1 MGVIVRGKS
10 LKMAER
16 PGEVI
21 QMPTKY
27 STEEIRNIAIVGPA
41 GAGKTTLIEG
51 MLAEAGTISRPGR
64 VEDGNTVCDY
74 DDLEKEMA
82 HSLDS
87 TLVHFDY
94 PRGGGGAHINAID
107 TPGAADFIGKA
118 MSVYP
123 AVETVM
129 VVIDA
134 ATGITSVARRLMKLA
149 EERRLPRVIVINRMD
164 HGGDLGQLLA
174 DLKETFGNV
183 CLPVNL
189 PADGGTKVVDCFRTI
204 EGESD
209 LGSIADFHTAII
221 DQVVEMDEALMA
233 TYLEKGKVAH
243 QELHDPFERALRE
256 GHLIPVCFASG
267 REGVGVKELL
277 DVIVGLCPNPRE
289 GNPRPFEYDD
299 ASGTTHELRCDADQ
313 AKPLVAHVFK
323 VSADPY
329 VGKLALFKV
338 HQGQLK
344 PDSQP
349 KLDDGRKPIRV
360 GHLFKVQGKSHSE
373 VSEIVAGDIGA
384 VAKIDD
390 IHQDSVLHDGTIG
403 EHLHLKRLPLP
414 RPMFALAIEGANKN
428 AETKLGEALGKMT
441 NEDPTFVAERVAATH
456 QLVIR
461 GLGELHLRVKL
472 RLLKDR
478 YGVEVRSE
486 PPRVAYKE
494 TITAKAEGHHRH
506 KKQTGGAGQFG
517 EVFLRVE
524 PIAAGNGEKP
534 AASDEMG
541 LEFVDDTF
549 GGSVPRQFMPAIEK
563 GIRTVMNT
571 GCIAGYPMQ
580 NIRVSVYDGKHHPV
594 DSKEVAFITA
604 GKRAFVEAVR
614 NAKPTLLEPFVVA
627 EITVPADSIGDVAS
641 DLSGR
646 RGRILGTDMLAGNI
660 AVVRAEAPLSE
671 MMNYATQLKSMT
683 QGAGSFTMEYSHDE
697 ATPPNVQAQVIAA
710 FKPEHEDDD

>member
-1 MGVIVRGKS
+1 
-10 LKMAER
+10 
-16 PGEVI
+16 
-21 QMPTKY
+21 MPRYT
-27 STEEIRNIAIVGPA
+27 TEEIRNVAIVGPA
-41 GAGKTTLIEG
+41 GSGKTTLIEA
-51 MLAEAGTISRPGR
+51 MLVEAGVIGRAGR

-74 DDLEKEMA
+74 DDLEKEMG

-94 PRGGGGAHINAID
+94 PPNTPGGAHLNIID

-149 EERRLPRVIVINRMD
+149 EERNLPRVIVVNRMD
-164 HGGDLGQLLA
+164 HGLDHGGDLAELLA
-174 DLKETFGNV
+174 SLKETFGNV

-189 PADGGTKVVDCFRTI
+189 PADGGKRVVDCFRSV

-209 LGSIADFHTAII
+209 LGAVDDFHTAII
-221 DQVVEMDEALMA
+221 DQVVEMDESLMA
-233 TYLEKGKVAH
+233 AYLEKGKVAH
-243 QELHDPFERALRE
+243 AALHEPFERALRE

-267 REGVGVKELL
+267 REGIGVKELL

-299 ASGTTHELRCDADQ
+299 ANGQTQELRCDADG

-360 GHLFKVQGKSHSE
+360 GHLFKVQGKTHSE
-373 VSEIVAGDIGA
+373 VPEIVAGDIGA

-403 EHLHLKRLPLP
+403 EHLHLRRLPLP
-414 RPMFALAIEGANKN
+414 RPMFALAIEGTNKN
-428 AETKLGEALGKMT
+428 AETKLGEALAKMT

-461 GLGELHLRVKL
+461 GLGELQLRVKL

-478 YGVEVRSE
+478 YGVEVHSE

-494 TITAKAEGHHRH
+494 TITSKAEGHHRH

-517 EVFLRVE
+517 EVYLRVE
-524 PIAAGNGEKP
+524 PIPQSGEGTSHNG
-534 AASDEMG
+534 DG
-541 LEFVDDTF
+541 LGLDFVDDTF
-549 GGSVPRQFMPAIEK
+549 GGSVPKQFMPAIEK
-563 GIRTVMNT
+563 GIRMVMSN
-571 GCIAGYPMQ
+571 GCVAGYPMQ
-580 NIRVSVYDGKHHPV
+580 NIRVSIYDGKHHPV
-594 DSKEVAFITA
+594 DSKEIAFITA
-604 GKRAFVEAVR
+604 GKRAFIDAVKKAR
-614 NAKPTLLEPFVVA
+614 PTLLEPFVIA

-646 RGRILGTDMLAGNI
+646 RGRIQGTDMLPGNM

-683 QGAGSFTMEYSHDE
+683 QGAGSFSMDYSHDE
-697 ATPPNVQAQVIAA
+697 ATPPNVQAQVISA
-710 FKPEHEDDD
+710 FNPQEEED